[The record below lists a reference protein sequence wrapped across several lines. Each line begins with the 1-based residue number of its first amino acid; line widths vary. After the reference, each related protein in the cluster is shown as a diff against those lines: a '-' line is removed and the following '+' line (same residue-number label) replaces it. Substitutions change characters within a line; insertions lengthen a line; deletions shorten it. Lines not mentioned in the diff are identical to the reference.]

1 LFQHTL
7 LTSNMVN
14 RRNHYGSVSGLAESR
29 YSKDPRIRR
38 CIRKI
43 IQNPIGQEGD
53 VEGGIRVIAHDT
65 LACVDGLL
73 RFNSSNQVGISSY
86 FDDLS
91 MRILSSQSYF
101 REISLL
107 PVLCQLL
114 LFPPNLQM
122 HEPAPR
128 ELALQFWDE
137 QKSFNL
143 LLVVGIMGMLI
154 SSKRRNIS
162 ILCYL

>member
-1 LFQHTL
+1 
-7 LTSNMVN
+7 
-14 RRNHYGSVSGLAESR
+14 
-29 YSKDPRIRR
+29 
-38 CIRKI
+38 
-43 IQNPIGQEGD
+43 
-53 VEGGIRVIAHDT
+53 VEGGIIAHNT
-65 LACVDGLL
+65 LTYVDGLL

-101 REISLL
+101 REISLP

-122 HEPAPR
+122 HEPAPQ
-128 ELALQFWDE
+128 EFALQFWDE
-137 QKSFNL
+137 PKFLNL
-143 LLVVGIMGMLI
+143 SLVVGIMGMLI
-154 SSKRRNIS
+154 SSKGRNVS